1 LERALKE
8 KSGNAEERID
18 DDVLTAGR
26 TVHLQDEIA
35 GDVAAA
41 GAEVTIA

>member
-1 LERALKE
+1 MTSSRQDAPFI
-8 KSGNAEERID
+8 S
-18 DDVLTAGR
+18 R
-26 TVHLQDEIA
+26 TKFA